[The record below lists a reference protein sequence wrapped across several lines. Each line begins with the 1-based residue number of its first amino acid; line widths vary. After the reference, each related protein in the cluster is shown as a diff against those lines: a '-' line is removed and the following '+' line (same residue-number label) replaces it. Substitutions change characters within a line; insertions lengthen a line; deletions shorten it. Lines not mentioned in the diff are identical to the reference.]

1 MSRKLFFIGVL
12 SAIVS
17 MIYTVLL
24 ILNKEDAEGGQL
36 IYQVILQAIYFHTI
50 VIFFLSAVKRKH
62 SDLHMVHI
70 NWYFL
75 FNAIGITC
83 LSYFIFFKEYDS
95 EIISMLSV
103 GWFALLSFGWFSL
116 IKGVTRFK
124 IFFE

>member
-1 MSRKLFFIGVL
+1 MSRKLFFIGGL

-24 ILNKEDAEGGQL
+24 ILNKEAAEGQL
-36 IYQVILQAIYFHTI
+36 IYQIILQAVYFHTL
-50 VIFFLSAVKRKH
+50 VIFFLAVIKREH
-62 SDLHMVHI
+62 YDFSMI
-70 NWYFL
+70 NISWYFL

-83 LSYFIFFKEYDS
+83 LSYFIFFKGYDS
-95 EIISMLSV
+95 EIFGMLCL

-116 IKGVTRFK
+116 IKGVMRFK